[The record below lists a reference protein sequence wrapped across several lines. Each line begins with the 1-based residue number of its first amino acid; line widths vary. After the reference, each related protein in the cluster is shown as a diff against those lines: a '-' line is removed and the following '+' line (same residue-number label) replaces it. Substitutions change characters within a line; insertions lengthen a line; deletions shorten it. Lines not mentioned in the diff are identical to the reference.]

1 MYFRSSD
8 DKRDFLSLFPP
19 PGPTAQSP
27 QPVIEQ
33 AAKPSRTDEGRGE
46 EDLNHLIDRSIDR
59 GEMEASKAAAAGC
72 CRGEGEEKSGVKREA
87 PSSKG
92 KSCKGTLYYS
102 SVLKSKGRNPR
113 CVGLVPSYIV
123 SESEVEA
130 SKQGRSL
137 VDFRYACLG
146 YSVFLDDKDAPVKA
160 QKPQLPVCIGFEFLM
175 DKRVQ
180 SSDQA
185 PAYVHA
191 KDGSSS
197 DDRGPP
203 QPRPRKPTHSVGDE
217 FLARFTRNANVV
229 ASGVVRNLRR
239 VGNHIKDSI
248 DDILYRRPK

>member
-1 MYFRSSD
+1 M
-8 DKRDFLSLFPP
+8 
-19 PGPTAQSP
+19 
-27 QPVIEQ
+27 
-33 AAKPSRTDEGRGE
+33 
-46 EDLNHLIDRSIDR
+46 
-59 GEMEASKAAAAGC
+59 
-72 CRGEGEEKSGVKREA
+72 KREM

-113 CVGLVPSYIV
+113 CVGVGRTLQQVPSYIV

-130 SKQGRSL
+130 SKHGRSL

-180 SSDQA
+180 SSDHSPAQA
-185 PAYVHA
+185 HA
-191 KDGSSS
+191 KEGSSS

-217 FLARFTRNANVV
+217 FLARFTRNSNVV

-239 VGNHIKDSI
+239 VGNHIKDSV